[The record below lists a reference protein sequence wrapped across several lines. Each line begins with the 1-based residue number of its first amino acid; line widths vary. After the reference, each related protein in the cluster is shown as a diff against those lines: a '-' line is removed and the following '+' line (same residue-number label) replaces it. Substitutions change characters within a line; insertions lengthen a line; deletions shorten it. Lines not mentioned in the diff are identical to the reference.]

1 VSLNATAV
9 ATDSHHVTVLQF
21 CFTAEPQSLTLMS
34 WNCLEGW
41 KLPGC
46 HCSLTGTLLTSLFPL
61 ISVYPLVQI
70 PTPANGGILYCR
82 TFVSS
87 YMRMDH
93 VVKTNPCCHLQH
105 LKSAITPSHLKVSFH
120 QKLCV
125 VFRGVTMIPVVF
137 LPTKLYRAKVQNS
150 VLTLNH
156 S

>member
-1 VSLNATAV
+1 MSLNATAV

-21 CFTAEPQSLTLMS
+21 CCQFHRGTPKSDSVWYVGS

-82 TFVSS
+82 TFMSS

-93 VVKTNPCCHLQH
+93 VVETNPCCHLQH
-105 LKSAITPSHLKVSFH
+105 LKSAIIPSHFYKSCNIFHFAHLTTSQGGNLLKS
-120 QKLCV
+120 K
-125 VFRGVTMIPVVF
+125 IPF
-137 LPTKLYRAKVQNS
+137 
-150 VLTLNH
+150 
-156 S
+156 